1 MRLLSLYYHYNLSKL
16 ADASVTYFSYNVHP
30 VDPYVSSLKVSCT
43 ILLLNARFQL
53 QPYFIP
59 CQQTHTTSLPLLLT
73 SFFGSGPLNSDS
85 DHHFPLGILREL
97 FQPAG

>member
-1 MRLLSLYYHYNLSKL
+1 MRLLSLYYHYNLSEL
-16 ADASVTYFSYNVHP
+16 ANASVTYFNYNVHP

-59 CQQTHTTSLPLLLT
+59 CQQPIQHRYPYYSQVSLVQVLLIPTRTITFHLK
-73 SFFGSGPLNSDS
+73 F
-85 DHHFPLGILREL
+85 
-97 FQPAG
+97 